1 MSVSRLRKIEKG
13 IEKLIKD
20 LERGKYQKY
29 GFRNELEA
37 KPFIEYLR
45 QKLEELRRRISK

>member
-1 MSVSRLRKIEKG
+1 MSSARLRKIEKG

-29 GFRNELEA
+29 GFKNELEVR
-37 KPFIEYLR
+37 PFIEYLR
-45 QKLEELRRRISK
+45 QKLDEIKRRLGK